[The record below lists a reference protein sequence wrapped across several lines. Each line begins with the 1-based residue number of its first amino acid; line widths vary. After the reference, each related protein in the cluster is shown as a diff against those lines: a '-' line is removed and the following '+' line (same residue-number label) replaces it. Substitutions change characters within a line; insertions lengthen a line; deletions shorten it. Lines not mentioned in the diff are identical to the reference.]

1 MEELKSLLEQTSDSA
16 EDYVL
21 YMMALVRDK
30 PDLKETFIKFLKE
43 NPDATAEQV
52 MDYSDDFLF
61 DENGQLF
68 PEFVCND

>member
-1 MEELKSLLEQTSDSA
+1 MNELKSLLEKTSDSY

-30 PDLKETFIKFLKE
+30 PDLEKTFIMFLKE

-61 DENGQLF
+61 DENGELF
-68 PEFVCND
+68 PEFRCVD